1 MSLELH
7 ALLPGSTIPARAE
20 WQAAIQ
26 ELGFAVELHADL
38 APAATAGFTACK
50 LRGVDSG
57 FELYVD
63 DAAGL
68 LSTYPSLGAASP
80 SASIALTFRW
90 GTDLASCACVSAAA
104 AGLLSRWKAVVY
116 YPDDDMFYDLD
127 SLKSD
132 FHACLLDLE

>member
-7 ALLPGSTIPARAE
+7 ALLPGSAIPARAA
-20 WQAAIQ
+20 WQAAIE
-26 ELGFAVELHADL
+26 ELGLSVELDAEL
-38 APAATAGFTACK
+38 VPAASAGFSACK

-80 SASIALTFRW
+80 NASIALTFRW
-90 GTDLASCACVSAAA
+90 GADLASCACVSAAA
-104 AGLLSRWKAVVY
+104 AGLLHRWKAVVY

-132 FHACLLDLE
+132 FQACLLDLE